1 VLQRE
6 STTTVTDTI
15 TFDGYTET
23 VLTSGTTTTTKY
35 YNVNG
40 QRVAM
45 KTNSTLSY
53 LLSDVLGS
61 TIALTSTGSTQAVQL
76 FAPHLVPRVYYI

>member
-1 VLQRE
+1 VI
-6 STTTVTDTI
+6 S
-15 TFDGYTET
+15 G
-23 VLTSGTTTTTKY
+23 GTTPTTY

-45 KTNSTLSY
+45 RTNSTLSY
-53 LLSDVLGS
+53 LLSDVLGSS